1 MKNKLHAIIF
11 ALLMVLN
18 FSIFN
23 AQITQT
29 SIVEHFTNT
38 SCGVCANNNNG
49 FYNIIN
55 NYPNTLHI
63 SFHPSAPYS
72 NDVFNQQNQAE
83 NDGRTN
89 FYGIFGSTP
98 RLVVNGT
105 AISNQT
111 LNNTLSAAVNS
122 MTNFEIQVTQEQV
135 SDNGFDVQVVVKKIA
150 DDNQSEALLFVGV
163 SEDTIY
169 QNTNNGETV
178 HYNVFRKALSSA
190 GGTSFTLPVNIGDSI
205 ITNYNYQ
212 APSNWNLNR
221 LHTLALIQNPNKT
234 VINAAKSININSNV
248 TGISDLES
256 TGFVLYP
263 NPVITASFSITIS
276 IEELQIMNLSG
287 HLVKSID
294 SALANELIDVSDI
307 KPGIYFIRFKHEN
320 DFYHHKIVIN

>member
-1 MKNKLHAIIF
+1 MNYQIKTIVAS
-11 ALLMVLN
+11 LLMVFNLTVL
-18 FSIFN
+18 N
-23 AQITQT
+23 AQINKTT
-29 SIVEHFTNT
+29 IVEHFTNT
-38 SCGVCANNNNG
+38 SCSVCANNNSG

-55 NYPNTLHI
+55 NYPNTLHM
-63 SFHPSAPYS
+63 SYHPSSPYS
-72 NDVFNQQNQAE
+72 NDFFNQQNQAE

-98 RLVVNGT
+98 RLVVNGS

-111 LNNTLSAAVNS
+111 LNNTLSAAANS
-122 MTNFEIQVTQEQV
+122 MTNFEIKVTQEQV
-135 SDNGFDVQVVVKKIA
+135 SDNGFNVQVVVKKIA

-169 QNTNNGETV
+169 QTTNNGETV
-178 HYNVFRKALSSA
+178 HYNVFRKALSPV
-190 GGTSFTLPVNIGDSI
+190 GGISFTLPVNNGDSI
-205 ITNYNYQ
+205 ITNYSYQ
-212 APSNWNLNR
+212 APSNWNVNR
-221 LHTLALIQNPNKT
+221 LHTLALIQNTNKT

-307 KPGIYFIRFKHEN
+307 KPGIYFIRFKSDNE
-320 DFYHHKIVIN
+320 FYHHKIVID

>member
-11 ALLMVLN
+11 ALLMALN

-38 SCGVCANNNNG
+38 SCSVCANNNNG
-49 FYNIIN
+49 FYSIIN

-98 RLVVNGT
+98 RLIVNGT

-135 SDNGFDVQVVVKKIA
+135 SDNGFNVQVVVKKIA

-178 HYNVFRKALSSA
+178 HYNVFRKALSPA
-190 GGTSFTLPVNIGDSI
+190 GGISFTLPVNIGDSI
-205 ITNYNYQ
+205 ITNYSYQ
-212 APSNWNLNR
+212 TPSNWNVNR
-221 LHTLALIQNPNKT
+221 LHTLALIQNTNKT
-234 VINAAKSININSNV
+234 VINAAKSINSISTSAGILAQESNAFIV
-248 TGISDLES
+248 
-256 TGFVLYP
+256 YP
-263 NPVITASFSITIS
+263 NPTIS
-276 IEELQIMNLSG
+276 NSFFINISINELQVLNLSG

-307 KPGIYFIRFKHEN
+307 KPGIYFIRFKSDNE
-320 DFYHHKIVIN
+320 FYHHKIVID